1 MDPLAIF
8 RPYVAFNA
16 DDGGGAGPAAQGT
29 PTAAVQSA
37 NDRIDAAV
45 AAGLRDDGDDA
56 NGRVTDPAAGVPGGP
71 PVAGEAPPAAGTP
84 PAAPSDDDPL
94 AGIDFENLN
103 YRDGKAIEKELK
115 TQRERYKP
123 FEQAFKGLE
132 DTDRQAAVE
141 GITKLGDQAAPILGL
156 VSGMH
161 PNDRAVVLSAYT
173 DFLEDPAKG
182 AAAFRAIAESIEP
195 SPGGTGTP
203 PAGGGVPAG
212 SAPPAAGEEDLD
224 RPLSMREFQEM
235 QQQQQ
240 VAQQQEQAVAEATQ
254 RITTEAAGLG
264 YAPNPTDEVADYRF
278 RELMGLVATRTNGDV
293 KAADAALKARDQ
305 AIIDGYIASKRA
317 DAQRP
322 AAPET
327 GTASSGQT
335 DGAAIPPM
343 EKARAR
349 LDAELGPDRY
359 ARQ

>member
-1 MDPLAIF
+1 MQPILTPL
-8 RPYVAFNA
+8 VTFNV
-16 DDGGGAGPAAQGT
+16 DDGGGGGPAQGT
-29 PTAAVQSA
+29 PTAAVEAA
-37 NDRIDAAV
+37 NARIDREV

-56 NGRVTDPAAGVPGGP
+56 NGRVTDPAAGVPASAPSSGT
-71 PVAGEAPPAAGTP
+71 PVDPAAPPAAA
-84 PAAPSDDDPL
+84 AAPSEDDPL

-115 TQRERYKP
+115 NQRERYKP
-123 FEQAFKGLE
+123 FEQAVGALP
-132 DTDRQAAVE
+132 DADRQAAVE
-141 GITKLGDQAAPILGL
+141 SLTRLGDQAAPILGL

-182 AAAFRAIAESIEP
+182 AAAFRAIADSIA
-195 SPGGTGTP
+195 
-203 PAGGGVPAG
+203 PAGVDPSATGAPAPAG
-212 SAPPAAGEEDLD
+212 AAPEAGASDDDE
-224 RPLSMREFQEM
+224 PLTKGDWARMQAEQQA
-235 QQQQQ
+235 QQQQDR
-240 VAQQQEQAVAEATQ
+240 VVAEATQ
-254 RITTEAAGLG
+254 RITTQAAELG
-264 YAPNPTDEVADYRF
+264 YAPSTTDQVADDRF
-278 RELMGLVATRTNGDV
+278 VELMNLVATRTNGDV

-335 DGAAIPPM
+335 DGNQVDPM

-349 LDAELGPDRY
+349 LDAEFGPDRF
-359 ARQ
+359 ARQS